1 MVNRMSEFLAG
12 ASSLKGFLYLS
23 VGDKETD
30 QMIGGFTKLVAVL
43 KKNRAKQ
50 FRWVADQT
58 PYAVHQDN
66 ALIST
71 SKGLAE
77 WGKYLTDLKK

>member
-1 MVNRMSEFLAG
+1 
-12 ASSLKGFLYLS
+12 
-23 VGDKETD
+23 
-30 QMIGGFTKLVAVL
+30 MIGGFKRLVDVL
-43 KKNRAKQ
+43 KKHRKKQ
-50 FRWVADQT
+50 FRWVADYT

-77 WGKYLTDLKK
+77 WGKYLK

>member
-1 MVNRMSEFLAG
+1 MSEFLR
-12 ASSLKGFLYLS
+12 ASSGLKGFLYLS

-30 QMIGGFTKLVAVL
+30 QMIGGFTKLVEVL
-43 KKNRAKQ
+43 RKTRKKQ
-50 FRWVADQT
+50 FRWVADRT

-77 WGKYLTDLKK
+77 WGKYLEEIRK

>member
-1 MVNRMSEFLAG
+1 MRSFL
-12 ASSLKGFLYLS
+12 FIS

-30 QMIGGFTKLVAVL
+30 QMTGGFTKLVEAL
-43 KKNRAKQ
+43 TKARNRQ
-50 FRWVADQT
+50 FRWVAHRT

-77 WGKYLTDLKK
+77 WGKYLKETSK